1 MDYWCALWF
10 WPIDEHDKAPTR
22 QEWLMDLQMILEG
35 GLYETQTTAGEQQA
49 LFESMEPEAKQ
60 LAMELK
66 DEHGFV
72 NVDKLCDRNP
82 RLDIARDL
90 ADRYK
95 FFHWELEYADLFK
108 RRGGFDLTIGNPPWV
123 KATWDD
129 TGILGDAEPKVG
141 VRGWSK
147 SKLSDHRMEVI
158 EENNLREDYL
168 SDYEEDEGTQAFQ
181 NAKQN
186 YPSLQGMQTNS
197 YKCFLPKGWMVG
209 NDDGVTA
216 FLHPEGVYDD
226 PKGGKL
232 RKEIYP
238 RLRGHY
244 QFWNALFLFED
255 VHDQTNFSINVYQNE
270 QRESVKFTN
279 IANLYTPETIDSCF
293 EHDGSGPTP
302 GKRDEDHDWNTKGHS
317 DRIVTVDEKALELF
331 ATLYDEEGTGPREA
345 RLSAV
350 HSQQIMEVLHRF
362 AEESQRLGDMEDE
375 YKSTVMFDET
385 YARRDGVIERDTQF
399 IDEVDDWVLSGPH
412 FFVGTPFYKTPREG
426 CRNNQDYDEL
436 DLTNIPKN
444 YLPRTN
450 YVPSCSRSE
459 YRRRTPEVPWSN
471 DEGEHDLVTEF
482 YRLAFRSMI
491 GPSSMRTMI
500 GTVVPPEAGHIN
512 GVQTTAYRSTDRL
525 IAMLSICQ
533 SVVADFYIKTTGRQN
548 LHFTWH
554 KIPWVDVGPAAEV
567 RTLLLNSLTTHYAD
581 LWADSW
587 QNDFTSQSWTKS
599 DTRLNADTEFS
610 DLTGK
615 WDWDTPLR
623 TRYARRQALVELDVL
638 VAQALGLTLE
648 ELQTIYRVQFG
659 VLRKW
664 EQNTWYDQNGR
675 IIYTRNSGLPGVG
688 FKSRKW
694 KEVKDMESGTV
705 EQTVEDNTQPGGP
718 TERTIVYEAPF
729 DKCDREEDYR
739 RAWEAFES
747 RNGSIG

>member
-1 MDYWCALWF
+1 
-10 WPIDEHDKAPTR
+10 
-22 QEWLMDLQMILEG
+22 
-35 GLYETQTTAGEQQA
+35 
-49 LFESMEPEAKQ
+49 
-60 LAMELK
+60 
-66 DEHGFV
+66 
-72 NVDKLCDRNP
+72 
-82 RLDIARDL
+82 
-90 ADRYK
+90 
-95 FFHWELEYADLFK
+95 
-108 RRGGFDLTIGNPPWV
+108 
-123 KATWDD
+123 
-129 TGILGDAEPKVG
+129 
-141 VRGWSK
+141 
-147 SKLSDHRMEVI
+147 
-158 EENNLREDYL
+158 
-168 SDYEEDEGTQAFQ
+168 
-181 NAKQN
+181 
-186 YPSLQGMQTNS
+186 
-197 YKCFLPKGWMVG
+197 
-209 NDDGVTA
+209 
-216 FLHPEGVYDD
+216 
-226 PKGGKL
+226 
-232 RKEIYP
+232 
-238 RLRGHY
+238 
-244 QFWNALFLFED
+244 
-255 VHDQTNFSINVYQNE
+255 
-270 QRESVKFTN
+270 
-279 IANLYTPETIDSCF
+279 
-293 EHDGSGPTP
+293 
-302 GKRDEDHDWNTKGHS
+302 
-317 DRIVTVDEKALELF
+317 
-331 ATLYDEEGTGPREA
+331 
-345 RLSAV
+345 
-350 HSQQIMEVLHRF
+350 
-362 AEESQRLGDMEDE
+362 
-375 YKSTVMFDET
+375 
-385 YARRDGVIERDTQF
+385 
-399 IDEVDDWVLSGPH
+399 
-412 FFVGTPFYKTPREG
+412 
-426 CRNNQDYDEL
+426 
-436 DLTNIPKN
+436 
-444 YLPRTN
+444 
-450 YVPSCSRSE
+450 
-459 YRRRTPEVPWSN
+459 
-471 DEGEHDLVTEF
+471 
-482 YRLAFRSMI
+482 MI

-694 KEVKDMESGTV
+694 KEVKDMESGTG